1 MAAVREADFIAAA
14 ELVTKVVNALESSEV
29 TQESIELLRQIYSL
43 KIALLQVK
51 SLRIADSQHSELV
64 GLRHAVAQCEQT
76 IDAFWQKI
84 QKYQPHLQSNGSS
97 SRGKDSWMKINWT
110 VCKKYDIAKFK
121 ADLAANT
128 ESILMLLAVMQ
139 K

>member
-14 ELVTKVVNALESSEV
+14 ELVTTVVNALESKEL
-29 TQESIELLRQIYSL
+29 TQESIGLLRQLYSL

-51 SLRIADSQHSELV
+51 SLPIADSQHSELV

-84 QKYQPHLQSNGSS
+84 KKHQPHLQSNGSS
-97 SRGKDSWMKINWT
+97 SQGKDSWMKIKWT
-110 VCKKYDIAKFK
+110 ICKKYDVAKFK
-121 ADLAANT
+121 ADLAGHT
-128 ESILMLLAVMQ
+128 ESILMLLAVVQ